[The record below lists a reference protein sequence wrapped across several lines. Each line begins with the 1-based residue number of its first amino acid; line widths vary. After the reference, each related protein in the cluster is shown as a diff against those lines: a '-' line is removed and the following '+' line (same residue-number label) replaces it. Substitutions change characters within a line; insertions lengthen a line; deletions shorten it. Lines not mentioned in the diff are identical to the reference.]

1 MVKLCS
7 KGRDDMRY
15 SHIFWDFNG
24 TIIDDVGNALNCVN
38 DMLER
43 KGRAPITL
51 DDYYTYVETPIIG
64 FYRHILPPEELDFD
78 EISRQYHY
86 DYARHMNETGLAD
99 GAYELLHKLKAM
111 GMHQYIITANI
122 ITEARELVE
131 KFGIDNCFDKI
142 LGAENT
148 LAESK
153 IDRAKAF
160 FETLNINRNNAILIG
175 DTLHDL
181 ETANALGID
190 CVLVA
195 YGHQGRRLL
204 EANNAFTVNSLKE
217 VEAIIFDD
225 RNVDFHTHS
234 TCSDGTVTPTELVN
248 HAKNAGLSA
257 FALTDHDSVDGIKEA
272 QEEAE
277 RIGIEFVPGIEF
289 SAAENTET
297 HIIGLFIDP
306 ENKDLLKT
314 IEKLKGS
321 RKRRMEE
328 ICYKL
333 RNLGMAITHEEA
345 LNIAG
350 GNFVGRAHIAK
361 LMVEKGYCTTI
372 KECFEKYI
380 GLGKPAYAE
389 KNELSAIEA
398 VQAIRAAGGLAF
410 LAHLNQTGY
419 DLNQLED
426 LLLKLKSAGLNG
438 IEGYYP
444 EYTAEQ
450 ISDYRNLAH
459 KLSLCFSGGSDFHG
473 TIKPH
478 IEIGV
483 GSGSLSIPY
492 FIMENM
498 KNILKID

>member
-1 MVKLCS
+1 
-7 KGRDDMRY
+7 MRY

-24 TIIDDVGNALNCVN
+24 TIIDDVGNALQCVN

-43 KGRAPITL
+43 KGRQPITL

-64 FYRHILPPEELDFD
+64 FYRHILPPDELDFQD
-78 EISRQYHY
+78 ISRQYHS
-86 DYARHMNETGLAD
+86 DYARHINETGLAE

-111 GMHQYIITANI
+111 GVHQYIITANI
-122 ITEARELVE
+122 LSEAEELIE
-131 KFGIDNCFDKI
+131 KFGISSCFDKI

-160 FETLNINRNNAILIG
+160 FRELNINRNDAILIG

-190 CVLVA
+190 CVLVS

-204 EANNAFTVNSLKE
+204 EEHNAFTVNSLKD
-217 VEAIIFDD
+217 VEQIIFDN
-225 RNVDFHTHS
+225 RVVDFHTHS
-234 TCSDGTVTPTELVN
+234 TCSDGTLTPKALVN
-248 HAKNAGLSA
+248 HAKKSGLSA

-272 QEEAE
+272 KEEAE
-277 RIGIEFVPGIEF
+277 RIGMEFIAGIEF

-306 ENKDLLKT
+306 ENETLLKT

-328 ICYKL
+328 ICFKL
-333 RNLGMAITHEEA
+333 RNLGMDITHEEA
-345 LNIAG
+345 LEIAG

-361 LMVEKGYCTTI
+361 LMVEKGYCETI

-389 KNELSAIEA
+389 KNELSAVEA
-398 VQAIRAAGGLAF
+398 VKAIRAAGGLAF

-419 DLNQLED
+419 SLEQLEE

-450 ISDYRNLAH
+450 ISDYRALAE
-459 KLSLCFSGGSDFHG
+459 KLSLCFSGGSDYHAAM
-473 TIKPH
+473 KPH
-478 IEIGV
+478 IQIGV
-483 GSGSLSIPY
+483 GTGDLSIPY
-492 FIMENM
+492 FVLQNM

>member
-1 MVKLCS
+1 
-7 KGRDDMRY
+7 MRY

-24 TIIDDVGNALNCVN
+24 TIIDDVGNALQCVN

-43 KGRAPITL
+43 KGRQPITL

-64 FYRHILPPEELDFD
+64 FYRHILPPDELDFQD
-78 EISRQYHY
+78 ISRQYHS
-86 DYARHMNETGLAD
+86 DYARHINETGLAE

-111 GMHQYIITANI
+111 GVHQYIITANI
-122 ITEARELVE
+122 LSEAEELIE
-131 KFGIDNCFDKI
+131 KFGISSCFDKI

-160 FETLNINRNNAILIG
+160 FRELNINRNDAILIG

-190 CVLVA
+190 CVLVS

-204 EANNAFTVNSLKE
+204 EEHNAFTVNSLKD
-217 VEAIIFDD
+217 VEKILFDN
-225 RNVDFHTHS
+225 RIVDFHTHS
-234 TCSDGTVTPTELVN
+234 TCSDGTLTPKELVN
-248 HAKNAGLSA
+248 HAKKSGLSA

-272 QEEAE
+272 KEEAE
-277 RIGIEFVPGIEF
+277 RIGIEFIPGIEF

-297 HIIGLFIDP
+297 HIIGLFINP
-306 ENKDLLKT
+306 ENETLLKT

-328 ICYKL
+328 ICFKL
-333 RNLGMAITHEEA
+333 RNLGMDITHDEA
-345 LNIAG
+345 LEIAG

-361 LMVEKGYCTTI
+361 LMVEKGYCETI

-389 KNELSAIEA
+389 KNELSAVEA
-398 VQAIRAAGGLAF
+398 VKAIRAAGGLAF

-419 DLNQLED
+419 SLEQLEE
-426 LLLKLKSAGLNG
+426 LLLKLQTAGLNG

-450 ISDYRNLAH
+450 ISDYRALAE
-459 KLSLCFSGGSDFHG
+459 KLSLCFSGGSDYHAAM
-473 TIKPH
+473 KPH
-478 IEIGV
+478 IQIGV
-483 GSGSLSIPY
+483 GTGDLSIPY
-492 FIMENM
+492 FVLQNM

>member
-1 MVKLCS
+1 
-7 KGRDDMRY
+7 MRY

-24 TIIDDVGNALNCVN
+24 TIIDDVGNALQCVN

-43 KGRAPITL
+43 KGRQPITL

-64 FYRHILPPEELDFD
+64 FYRHILPPDELDFQD
-78 EISRQYHY
+78 ISRQYHS
-86 DYARHMNETGLAD
+86 DYARHINETGLAE

-111 GMHQYIITANI
+111 GVHQYIITANI
-122 ITEARELVE
+122 LSEAEELIE
-131 KFGIDNCFDKI
+131 KFGISACFDKI

-160 FETLNINRNNAILIG
+160 FKELNINRNGAILIG

-190 CVLVA
+190 CVLVS

-204 EANNAFTVNSLKE
+204 EEHNAFTVNSLKD
-217 VEAIIFDD
+217 VEKILFDN
-225 RNVDFHTHS
+225 RIVDFHTHS
-234 TCSDGTVTPTELVN
+234 TCSDGTLTPKELVN
-248 HAKNAGLSA
+248 HAKKSGLSA

-272 QEEAE
+272 KEEAE
-277 RIGIEFVPGIEF
+277 RIGIEFIPGIEF

-297 HIIGLFIDP
+297 HIIGLFINP
-306 ENKDLLKT
+306 ENETLLKT

-328 ICYKL
+328 ICFKL
-333 RNLGMAITHEEA
+333 RNLGMDITHDEA
-345 LNIAG
+345 LEIAG

-361 LMVEKGYCTTI
+361 LMVEKGYCETI

-389 KNELSAIEA
+389 KNELSAVEA
-398 VQAIRAAGGLAF
+398 VKAIRAAGGLAF

-419 DLNQLED
+419 SLEQLEE
-426 LLLKLKSAGLNG
+426 LLLKLQTAGLNG

-450 ISDYRNLAH
+450 ISDYRALAE
-459 KLSLCFSGGSDFHG
+459 KLSLCFSGGSDYHAAM
-473 TIKPH
+473 KPH
-478 IEIGV
+478 IQIGV
-483 GSGSLSIPY
+483 GTGDLSIPY
-492 FIMENM
+492 FVLQNM

>member
-1 MVKLCS
+1 
-7 KGRDDMRY
+7 MRY

-24 TIIDDVGNALNCVN
+24 TIIDDVGNALQCVN

-43 KGRAPITL
+43 KGRQPITL

-64 FYRHILPPEELDFD
+64 FYRHILPPDELDFQD
-78 EISRQYHY
+78 ISRQYHS
-86 DYARHMNETGLAD
+86 DYARHINETGLAE

-111 GMHQYIITANI
+111 GVHQYIITANI
-122 ITEARELVE
+122 LSEAEELIE
-131 KFGIDNCFDKI
+131 KFGISACFDKI

-160 FETLNINRNNAILIG
+160 FKELSINRNDAILIG

-190 CVLVA
+190 CVLVS

-204 EANNAFTVNSLKE
+204 EEHNAFTVNSLKD
-217 VEAIIFDD
+217 VEKILFDN
-225 RNVDFHTHS
+225 RIVDFHTHS
-234 TCSDGTVTPTELVN
+234 TCSDGTLTPKELVN
-248 HAKNAGLSA
+248 HAKKSGLSA

-272 QEEAE
+272 KEEAE
-277 RIGIEFVPGIEF
+277 RIGIEFIPGIEF

-297 HIIGLFIDP
+297 HIIGLFINP
-306 ENKDLLKT
+306 ENETLLKT

-328 ICYKL
+328 ICFKL
-333 RNLGMAITHEEA
+333 RNLGMDITHDEA
-345 LNIAG
+345 LEIAG

-361 LMVEKGYCTTI
+361 LMVEKGYCETI

-398 VQAIRAAGGLAF
+398 VKAIRAAGGLAF

-419 DLNQLED
+419 SLEQLEE
-426 LLLKLKSAGLNG
+426 LLLKLQSAGLNG

-450 ISDYRNLAH
+450 ISDYRALAE
-459 KLSLCFSGGSDFHG
+459 KLSLCFSGGSDYHAAM
-473 TIKPH
+473 KPH
-478 IEIGV
+478 IQIGV
-483 GSGSLSIPY
+483 GTGDLSIPY
-492 FIMENM
+492 FVLQNM

>member
-1 MVKLCS
+1 
-7 KGRDDMRY
+7 MRY

-24 TIIDDVGNALNCVN
+24 TIIDDVGNALQCVN

-43 KGRAPITL
+43 KGRQPITL

-64 FYRHILPPEELDFD
+64 FYRHILPPDELDFQD
-78 EISRQYHY
+78 ISRQYHS
-86 DYARHMNETGLAD
+86 DYARHINETGLAE

-111 GMHQYIITANI
+111 GVHQYIITANI
-122 ITEARELVE
+122 LSEAEELIE
-131 KFGIDNCFDKI
+131 KFGISACFDKI

-160 FETLNINRNNAILIG
+160 FKELNINRNGAILIG

-190 CVLVA
+190 CVLVS

-204 EANNAFTVNSLKE
+204 EEHNAFTVNSLKD
-217 VEAIIFDD
+217 VEKILFDN
-225 RNVDFHTHS
+225 RIVDFHTHS
-234 TCSDGTVTPTELVN
+234 TCSDGTLTPKELVN
-248 HAKNAGLSA
+248 HAKKSGLSA

-272 QEEAE
+272 KEEAE
-277 RIGIEFVPGIEF
+277 RIGIEFIPGIEF

-297 HIIGLFIDP
+297 HIIGLFINP
-306 ENKDLLKT
+306 ENETLLKT

-328 ICYKL
+328 ICFKL
-333 RNLGMAITHEEA
+333 RNLGMDITHDEA
-345 LNIAG
+345 LEIAG

-361 LMVEKGYCTTI
+361 LMVEKGYCETI

-389 KNELSAIEA
+389 KNELSAVEA
-398 VQAIRAAGGLAF
+398 VKAIRAAGGLAF

-419 DLNQLED
+419 SLEQLEE
-426 LLLKLKSAGLNG
+426 LLLKLQSAGLNG

-450 ISDYRNLAH
+450 ISDYRALAE
-459 KLSLCFSGGSDFHG
+459 KLSLCFSGGSDYHAAM
-473 TIKPH
+473 KPH
-478 IEIGV
+478 IQIGV
-483 GSGSLSIPY
+483 GTGDLSIPY
-492 FIMENM
+492 FVLQNM

>member
-1 MVKLCS
+1 
-7 KGRDDMRY
+7 MRY

-24 TIIDDVGNALNCVN
+24 TIIDDVGNALQCVN

-43 KGRAPITL
+43 KGRQPITL

-64 FYRHILPPEELDFD
+64 FYRHILPPDELDFQD
-78 EISRQYHY
+78 ISRQYHS
-86 DYARHMNETGLAD
+86 DYARHINETGLAE

-111 GMHQYIITANI
+111 GVHQYIITANI
-122 ITEARELVE
+122 LSEAEELIE
-131 KFGIDNCFDKI
+131 KFGISSCFDKI

-160 FETLNINRNNAILIG
+160 FRELNINRNDAILIG

-190 CVLVA
+190 CVLVS

-204 EANNAFTVNSLKE
+204 EEHNAFTVNSLKD
-217 VEAIIFDD
+217 VEEILFDN
-225 RNVDFHTHS
+225 RVVDFHTHS
-234 TCSDGTVTPTELVN
+234 TCSDGTLTPKELVN
-248 HAKNAGLSA
+248 HAKKSGLSA

-272 QEEAE
+272 KEEAE
-277 RIGIEFVPGIEF
+277 RIGIEFIPGIEF

-297 HIIGLFIDP
+297 HIIGLFINP
-306 ENKDLLKT
+306 ENETLLKT

-328 ICYKL
+328 ICFKL
-333 RNLGMAITHEEA
+333 RNLGMDITHDEA
-345 LNIAG
+345 LEIAG

-361 LMVEKGYCTTI
+361 LMVEKGYCETI

-389 KNELSAIEA
+389 KNELSAVEA
-398 VQAIRAAGGLAF
+398 VKAIRAAGGLAF

-419 DLNQLED
+419 SLEQLEE
-426 LLLKLKSAGLNG
+426 LLLKLQTAGLNG

-450 ISDYRNLAH
+450 ISDYRALAE
-459 KLSLCFSGGSDFHG
+459 KLSLCFSGGSDYHAAM
-473 TIKPH
+473 KPH
-478 IEIGV
+478 IQIGV
-483 GSGSLSIPY
+483 GTGDLSIPY
-492 FIMENM
+492 FVLQNM

>member
-1 MVKLCS
+1 
-7 KGRDDMRY
+7 MRY

-24 TIIDDVGNALNCVN
+24 TIIDDVGNALQCVN

-43 KGRAPITL
+43 KGRQPITL

-64 FYRHILPPEELDFD
+64 FYRHILPPDELDFQD
-78 EISRQYHY
+78 ISRQYHS
-86 DYARHMNETGLAD
+86 DYARHINETGLAE

-111 GMHQYIITANI
+111 GVHQYIITANI
-122 ITEARELVE
+122 LSEAEELIE
-131 KFGIDNCFDKI
+131 KFGISACFDKI

-160 FETLNINRNNAILIG
+160 FKELNINRNGAILIG

-190 CVLVA
+190 CVLVS

-204 EANNAFTVNSLKE
+204 EEHNAFTVNSLKD
-217 VEAIIFDD
+217 VEKILFDN
-225 RNVDFHTHS
+225 RIVDFHTHS
-234 TCSDGTVTPTELVN
+234 TCSDGTLTPKELVN
-248 HAKNAGLSA
+248 HAKKSGLSA

-272 QEEAE
+272 KEEAE
-277 RIGIEFVPGIEF
+277 RIGIEFIPGIEF

-297 HIIGLFIDP
+297 HIIGLFINP
-306 ENKDLLKT
+306 ENETLLKT

-328 ICYKL
+328 ICFKL
-333 RNLGMAITHEEA
+333 RNLGMDITHDEA
-345 LNIAG
+345 LEIAG

-361 LMVEKGYCTTI
+361 LMVEKGYCETI

-389 KNELSAIEA
+389 KNELSAVEA
-398 VQAIRAAGGLAF
+398 VKAIRAAGGLAF

-419 DLNQLED
+419 SLEQIEE

-450 ISDYRNLAH
+450 ISDYRALAE
-459 KLSLCFSGGSDFHG
+459 KLSLCFSGGSDYHAAM
-473 TIKPH
+473 KPH
-478 IEIGV
+478 IQIGV
-483 GSGSLSIPY
+483 GTGDLSIPY
-492 FIMENM
+492 FVLQNM

>member
-1 MVKLCS
+1 
-7 KGRDDMRY
+7 MRY

-24 TIIDDVGNALNCVN
+24 TIIDDVGNALQCVN

-43 KGRAPITL
+43 KGRQPITL

-64 FYRHILPPEELDFD
+64 FYRHILPPDELDFQD
-78 EISRQYHY
+78 ISRQYHS
-86 DYARHMNETGLAD
+86 DYARHINETGLAE

-111 GMHQYIITANI
+111 GVHQYIITANI
-122 ITEARELVE
+122 LSEAEELIE
-131 KFGIDNCFDKI
+131 KFGISACFDKI

-160 FETLNINRNNAILIG
+160 FKELNINRNDAILIG

-190 CVLVA
+190 CVLVS

-204 EANNAFTVNSLKE
+204 EEHNAFTVNSLKD
-217 VEAIIFDD
+217 VEKILFDN
-225 RNVDFHTHS
+225 RIVDFHTHS
-234 TCSDGTVTPTELVN
+234 TCSDGTLTPKELVN
-248 HAKNAGLSA
+248 HAKKSGLSA

-272 QEEAE
+272 KEEAE
-277 RIGIEFVPGIEF
+277 RIGIEFIPGIEF

-297 HIIGLFIDP
+297 HIIGLFINP
-306 ENKDLLKT
+306 ENETLLKT

-328 ICYKL
+328 ICFKL
-333 RNLGMAITHEEA
+333 RNLGMDITHDEA
-345 LNIAG
+345 LEIAG

-361 LMVEKGYCTTI
+361 LMVEKGYCETI

-389 KNELSAIEA
+389 KNELSAVEA
-398 VQAIRAAGGLAF
+398 VKAIRAAGGLAF

-419 DLNQLED
+419 SLEQLEE

-450 ISDYRNLAH
+450 ISDYRALAE
-459 KLSLCFSGGSDFHG
+459 KLSLCFSGGSDYHAAM
-473 TIKPH
+473 KPH
-478 IEIGV
+478 IQIGV
-483 GSGSLSIPY
+483 GTGDLSIPY
-492 FIMENM
+492 FVLQNM